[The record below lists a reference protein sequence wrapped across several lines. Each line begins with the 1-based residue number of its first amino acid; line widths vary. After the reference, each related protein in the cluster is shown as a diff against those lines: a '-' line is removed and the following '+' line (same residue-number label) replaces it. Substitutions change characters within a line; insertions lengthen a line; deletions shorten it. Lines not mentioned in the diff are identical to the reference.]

1 MPVCKECG
9 ERFWKVDMRGEVCF
23 DCADKAAKTAAA
35 GDEVLAEQA
44 ALRADQVAA
53 IPITTE
59 TASSFAISERL
70 DVVSGVCVF
79 GLNIVKDVLIGGR
92 DLFGGRSETYQ
103 KSMQEARRQAV
114 SDMRA
119 EAYELAAD
127 AVVAVSIT
135 YQNINLTTGSMVAAT
150 ATGTAVKLV
159 K

>member
-1 MPVCKECG
+1 
-9 ERFWKVDMRGEVCF
+9 MRGDKCF
-23 DCADKAAKTAAA
+23 SCAAA
-35 GDEVLAEQA
+35 SRDEANAEANVIEERNAAQDAILAA
-44 ALRADQVAA
+44 M
-53 IPITTE
+53 PITTE
-59 TASSFAISERL
+59 TASSFPISQRL

-114 SDMRA
+114 SDMKA
-119 EAYELAAD
+119 EALELGAD

-135 YQNINLTTGSMVAAT
+135 YQNINLTTGSMVVAS
-150 ATGTAVKLV
+150 ATGTAVKLA